1 MSTLQTFAPH
11 VRQQQPQVDEE
22 EALAACRRQMMRG
35 EIYALAVLVGLQL
48 SVVYVIGTLVVA
60 CVGS

>member
-1 MSTLQTFAPH
+1 MSSLQTFAP
-11 VRQQQPQVDEE
+11 QVDREPE
-22 EALAACRRQMMRG
+22 MDEQEALAACRRQMMRG

>member
-1 MSTLQTFAPH
+1 MSSLQVFSPRAQRD
-11 VRQQQPQVDEE
+11 VAAEE
-22 EALAACRRQMMRG
+22 EELNACRKQMLRG

>member
-1 MSTLQTFAPH
+1 MSSLQTFAPQIE
-11 VRQQQPQVDEE
+11 RQAEADEQ

>member
-1 MSTLQTFAPH
+1 MSSLQTYSPRMAPE
-11 VRQQQPQVDEE
+11 PVDEQE
-22 EALAACRRQMMRG
+22 ELAACRRQMLRG

>member
-1 MSTLQTFAPH
+1 MSTLQTFSPQ
-11 VRQQQPQVDEE
+11 VRQEPVVDEE
-22 EALAACRRQMMRG
+22 EALSACRRQMMRG